1 MKIFVCGPT
10 VYDSIHLGHARTY
23 LVYDVLVR
31 YLKLKGFETILIV
44 NITDLDDKVF
54 EKAEW
59 KGIDFKELAKRYTQ
73 EFMMGLEKLKINSI
87 NAFHKASDYL
97 NEIEYQIDHLIKKGY
112 AYQVDG
118 DIFFDVSSFP
128 NYGLLSNQTPQ
139 ELMLR
144 RINLDPKKRDQRDFL
159 LWRNWIGKKPN
170 FRSKFGIGR
179 PGWHIED
186 TAISISIFKGG
197 YDIHGGALDLV
208 FPHHEAEI
216 AQGESIISQH
226 PFVKYWVHT
235 GLLFLEDEKMSKSL
249 GNIISLKDSLDQFDP
264 DILRLYLLS
273 CHYRETFNLKR
284 NEIKKFE
291 SQVTLIRNI
300 VTRLT
305 KRILGFKGIQ
315 NNLPIKTLFKNH
327 INNFYASLENDLDI
341 PKALNALI
349 FLLRAVDKNMASTN
363 QNLLNEVL
371 KMLTILGL
379 EFSSGEK

>member
-31 YLKLKGFETILIV
+31 YLKLKGFDVILIV

-54 EKAEW
+54 DKAEW
-59 KGIDFKELAKRYTQ
+59 EGIPFKDLANRYTQ
-73 EFMMGLEKLKINSI
+73 EFITNLEKLKINSI

-97 NEIEYQIDHLIKKGY
+97 NEIEYQIDHLIKKGC

-128 NYGLLSNQTPQ
+128 NYGLLSNQTHQ

-144 RINLDPKKRDQRDFL
+144 RLNSNPKKRDQRDFF
-159 LWRNWIGKKPN
+159 LWRSWIGKKPN
-170 FRSKFGIGR
+170 FKNKFGIGR

-226 PFVKYWVHT
+226 PFVRYWVHT
-235 GLLFLEDEKMSKSL
+235 GLLFLEGEKMSKSL

-273 CHYRETFNLKR
+273 RHYRETFNLKR
-284 NEIKKFE
+284 NKIKKFE

-341 PKALNALI
+341 PKALNTLI
-349 FLLRAVDKNMASTN
+349 FLLKAVDKDMASAN
-363 QNLLNEVL
+363 QNLLNEIL
-371 KMLTILGL
+371 KMLSVLGL
-379 EFSSGEK
+379 ESSFGEK

>member
-1 MKIFVCGPT
+1 
-10 VYDSIHLGHARTY
+10 
-23 LVYDVLVR
+23 
-31 YLKLKGFETILIV
+31 
-44 NITDLDDKVF
+44 
-54 EKAEW
+54 
-59 KGIDFKELAKRYTQ
+59 
-73 EFMMGLEKLKINSI
+73 
-87 NAFHKASDYL
+87 
-97 NEIEYQIDHLIKKGY
+97 
-112 AYQVDG
+112 VDG

-197 YDIHGGALDLV
+197 YDIHGGAFDLV

-216 AQGESIISQH
+216 AQGESIINQH

-235 GLLFLEDEKMSKSL
+235 GLLLLEDEKMSKSL

-264 DILRLYLLS
+264 DILRLCLLS
-273 CHYRETFNLKR
+273 RHYRETFNLKT
-284 NEIKKFE
+284 NEIQGFE

-305 KRILGFKGIQ
+305 KRIIGFKGIQ
-315 NNLPIKTLFKNH
+315 NNLPIQPLFKNH
-327 INNFYASLENDLDI
+327 INNFYISIENDLDI
-341 PKALNALI
+341 PKALNSLI
-349 FLLRAVDKNMASTN
+349 FLLRAVDTDMVNTN
-363 QNLLNEVL
+363 QYLLNEVL
-371 KMLTILGL
+371 KMLSILGL
-379 EFSSGEK
+379 ESSSGEK

>member
-31 YLKLKGFETILIV
+31 YLKLKGFDVILIV

-54 EKAEW
+54 DKAEW
-59 KGIDFKELAKRYTQ
+59 EGIPFKDLANRYTQ
-73 EFMMGLEKLKINSI
+73 EFITNLEKLKINSI

-97 NEIEYQIDHLIKKGY
+97 NEIEYQIDHLIKKGC

-128 NYGLLSNQTPQ
+128 NYGLLSNQTHQ

-144 RINLDPKKRDQRDFL
+144 RLNSNPKKRDQRDFF
-159 LWRNWIGKKPN
+159 LWRSWIGKKPN
-170 FRSKFGIGR
+170 FKNKFGIGR

-349 FLLRAVDKNMASTN
+349 FLLRAVDKDMASTN
-363 QNLLNEVL
+363 QNLLNEIL
-371 KMLTILGL
+371 KMLSILGL
-379 EFSSGEK
+379 ESSFGEK

>member
-1 MKIFVCGPT
+1 
-10 VYDSIHLGHARTY
+10 
-23 LVYDVLVR
+23 
-31 YLKLKGFETILIV
+31 LKGFDVILIV

-54 EKAEW
+54 DKAEW
-59 KGIDFKELAKRYTQ
+59 EGIAFKDLANRYTQ
-73 EFMMGLEKLKINSI
+73 EFITNLEKLKINSI

-97 NEIEYQIDHLIKKGY
+97 NEIEYQIDHLIKKGC

-128 NYGLLSNQTPQ
+128 NYGLLSNQTHQ

-144 RINLDPKKRDQRDFL
+144 RLNSNPKKRDQRDFF
-159 LWRNWIGKKPN
+159 LWRSWIGKKPN
-170 FRSKFGIGR
+170 FKSKFGIGR

-341 PKALNALI
+341 PKALNTLI
-349 FLLRAVDKNMASTN
+349 FLLKAVDKDMASAN
-363 QNLLNEVL
+363 QNLLNEIL
-371 KMLTILGL
+371 KMLSVLGL
-379 EFSSGEK
+379 ESSFGEK

>member
-31 YLKLKGFETILIV
+31 YLKLKGFDVILIV

-54 EKAEW
+54 DKAEW
-59 KGIDFKELAKRYTQ
+59 EGIPFKDLANRYTQ
-73 EFMMGLEKLKINSI
+73 EFITNLEKLKINSI

-97 NEIEYQIDHLIKKGY
+97 NEIEYQIDHLIKKGC

-128 NYGLLSNQTPQ
+128 NYGLLSNQTHQ

-144 RINLDPKKRDQRDFL
+144 RLNSNPKKRDQRDFF
-159 LWRNWIGKKPN
+159 LWRSWIGKKPN
-170 FRSKFGIGR
+170 FKNKFGIGR

-341 PKALNALI
+341 PKAINALI
-349 FLLRAVDKNMASTN
+349 FLLRAVDKDMASVN
-363 QNLLNEVL
+363 QDLLNEIL

-379 EFSSGEK
+379 ESPSGE

>member
-31 YLKLKGFETILIV
+31 YLKLKGFDVILIV

-54 EKAEW
+54 DKAEW
-59 KGIDFKELAKRYTQ
+59 EGIAFKDLANRYTQ
-73 EFMMGLEKLKINSI
+73 EFITNLEKLKINSI

-97 NEIEYQIDHLIKKGY
+97 NEIEYQIDHLIKKGC

-128 NYGLLSNQTPQ
+128 NYGLLSNQTHQ

-144 RINLDPKKRDQRDFL
+144 RLNSNPKKRDQRDFF
-159 LWRNWIGKKPN
+159 LWRSWIGKKPN
-170 FRSKFGIGR
+170 FKSKFGIGR

-208 FPHHEAEI
+208 FPHHESEI

-341 PKALNALI
+341 PKALNTLI
-349 FLLRAVDKNMASTN
+349 FLLKAVDKDMASAN
-363 QNLLNEVL
+363 QNLLNEIL
-371 KMLTILGL
+371 KMLSVLGL
-379 EFSSGEK
+379 ESSFGEK

>member
-31 YLKLKGFETILIV
+31 YLKLKGFDVILIV

-54 EKAEW
+54 DKAEW
-59 KGIDFKELAKRYTQ
+59 EGIPFKDLANRYTQ
-73 EFMMGLEKLKINSI
+73 EFITNLEKLKINSI

-97 NEIEYQIDHLIKKGY
+97 NEIEYQIDHLIKKGC

-128 NYGLLSNQTPQ
+128 NYGLLSNQTHQ

-144 RINLDPKKRDQRDFL
+144 RLNSNPKKRDQRDFF
-159 LWRNWIGKKPN
+159 LWRSWIGKKPN
-170 FRSKFGIGR
+170 FKNKFGIGR

-284 NEIKKFE
+284 NEIKEFE
-291 SQVTLIRNI
+291 SQVILIRNI

-305 KRILGFKGIQ
+305 KRMIEFKRIQ
-315 NNLPIKTLFKNH
+315 NNLHIKTLFKNH
-327 INNFYASLENDLDI
+327 INNFYISLENDLDI

-349 FLLRAVDKNMASTN
+349 FLLRAVDKDMASTN
-363 QNLLNEVL
+363 QNLLNEIL
-371 KMLTILGL
+371 KMLSILGL
-379 EFSSGEK
+379 ESSFGEK